1 MKEEIREES
10 ATNEINP
17 ANERRRL
24 IVPSR
29 QMKRRINS
37 DYEGSQGIESQRWR
51 KLKECMHKEKLRFN
65 KHQTDLWCKSKCDEQ
80 RVVPQN

>member
-17 ANERRRL
+17 ANERSRL

-37 DYEGSQGIESQRWR
+37 DYEGS
-51 KLKECMHKEKLRFN
+51 
-65 KHQTDLWCKSKCDEQ
+65 
-80 RVVPQN
+80 